1 MNKDNLKAGCL
12 YGNGSTYK
20 GSIVNRKILEI
31 SNGIV
36 NYISITKTKSYNEV
50 KLVKLE
56 TFAKWARYESLG
68 FIAKKCKKSWRLNSS
83 SPEAYIEGKVY
94 IGELRKNFVKEGI
107 DTFVVKDE
115 NGKDGNFHTGS
126 DYFDV

>member
-1 MNKDNLKAGCL
+1 MNKNNLKAGCL

-50 KLVKLE
+50 KSVKLE
-56 TFAKWARYESLG
+56 TFEKWARYESLG
-68 FIAKKCKKSWRLNSS
+68 FISKKCKKDWKLNSN
-83 SPEAYIEGKVY
+83 SPVIYVKGKVY
-94 IGELRKNFVKEGI
+94 IGELRKNALKKGL
-107 DTFVVKDE
+107 DTFVV
-115 NGKDGNFHTGS
+115 NGEDGKVGNFHTNS
-126 DYFDV
+126 EYFDV

>member
-1 MNKDNLKAGCL
+1 MNKENLKIGQI
-12 YGNGSTYK
+12 YGNGTK
-20 GSIVNRKILEI
+20 EQGEPRLRKILDI
-31 SNGIV
+31 SDGIV
-36 NYISITKTKSYNEV
+36 SYIVITRHKSNSKVNKV
-50 KLVKLE
+50 KDGV
-56 TFAKWARYESLG
+56 FAKWARYESSG
-68 FIAKKCKKSWRLNSS
+68 FIPKKCKKNWSLNSN
-83 SPEAYIEGKVY
+83 SPALYVEGKVY